1 MCANLADAYLFKN
14 RLVEAAA
21 WYRRALFLVD
31 SLELPKQDNVTL
43 YMGLAT
49 IYQQLNDWK
58 TSLRYYQ
65 QTEACMKSMS
75 VGMQAYFLN
84 NYGNYYYYAKDYEA
98 SLRKFVV
105 LKSLLEKHH
114 MQDNFDMFIC

>member
-1 MCANLADAYLFKN
+1 MPTRCWGESNLQSQHPLVCANLADAYLFKN

-49 IYQQLNDWK
+49 I
-58 TSLRYYQ
+58 
-65 QTEACMKSMS
+65 
-75 VGMQAYFLN
+75 
-84 NYGNYYYYAKDYEA
+84 
-98 SLRKFVV
+98 
-105 LKSLLEKHH
+105 
-114 MQDNFDMFIC
+114 